1 MINITDE
8 ELARKCFQYPQTLA
22 GNLNIVY
29 NAANSVI
36 CLWNKHQ
43 IFIHERL
50 DFEDS
55 AKHITPDFPVKEI
68 CLVSNYLLALD
79 YNYNIYQVSLKFKS
93 SAAKR
98 SKQNFQIKD
107 QNILTLKTINN
118 DVISLK
124 CKDNSYFICAYK
136 VDADLQISKQILIKE
151 YSKEIKPHLYPYKL
165 TSTEFD
171 VLKEVFNCRSSW
183 SNHYLIIISV
193 DKTVFGCLFSST
205 AEDIKLVQIYRCAT
219 TISDLKILKRNCPE
233 IIIGLTTGTVIRLTL
248 NRERNCDIV
257 HLNTSICKF
266 LEFDESIIY
275 TDGLTLW
282 KAESPFNDIK
292 LKQFLVKQV
301 KDIIKCREQIICT
314 TYHNFIYI
322 LSVEDESCYLKPNLI
337 EKYCSVDRLL
347 NKTQYYNKLLEEIN
361 KLEILINKIETERNY
376 IKAIALSNKHEVMDT
391 VLSYSSTV
399 FDNFEDLL
407 YMDKIAFT
415 DNPKDIFEKD
425 MFLILISIS
434 CLDPEQDFKKILSG
448 LLGDFRIHITLSTN
462 KKILKTYTI
471 KHEDELK
478 KMNIVVTLDRKNLDL
493 MKRLFSH
500 VQLIAKVPGVL
511 DENESL
517 WISLHEKTMELT
529 CDNFI
534 VSSQKSNIIYLKQ
547 NFKDVGDSVLDTAIK
562 KFNTFFE
569 ITKSENIKTN
579 DWVFYVKLPSNY
591 KEILESDL
599 YKNFHSRKRQ
609 YLKEQT
615 SELFIKSQTTL
626 QLLVGNEKTEVEII
640 NDGFLNPILKVS
652 SANPK
657 IALDMRNF
665 FSTLIYNDYS
675 GLDSDLFANWSLYTT
690 LETLQREIKKFV
702 ESGTRDDFLEEHN
715 TFQRNIIANLPIY
728 YAFYL
733 FFLDPY
739 IITVFNLNPNFLHI
753 LNRNRIPLKSNSDP
767 A

>member
-1 MINITDE
+1 MINISDE

-29 NAANSVI
+29 NAANSVT
-36 CLWNKHQ
+36 CLWNKYQ

-68 CLVSNYLLALD
+68 CLVSNYILALD
-79 YNYNIYQVSLKFKS
+79 YNNNIYQVSLKFKT

-98 SKQNFQIKD
+98 PKQNFQIKD
-107 QNILTLKTINN
+107 QNILTLKSINN

-124 CKDNSYFICAYK
+124 CKDNSYFLCTYK
-136 VDADLQISKQILIKE
+136 VDADFKILKQILIKE
-151 YSKEIKPHLYPYKL
+151 FSKEIKPQLYPYKL
-165 TSTEFD
+165 TSIEFD
-171 VLKEVFNCRSSW
+171 ILKEVFNCKSSW
-183 SNHYLIIISV
+183 SNHYLIIISL
-193 DKTVFGCLFSST
+193 DKTVFGCLFTSSI
-205 AEDIKLVQIYRCAT
+205 EDLNLLQIYTCAT
-219 TISDLKILKRNCPE
+219 SISDLKILNRNYPE
-233 IIIGLTTGTVIRLTL
+233 IIIGLTTGTLIRLVL

-266 LEFDESIIY
+266 LECNENIIY

-322 LSVEDESCYLKPNLI
+322 LNVEDESCYLKPNLN
-337 EKYCSVDRLL
+337 EKYCSVDQLL

-361 KLEILINKIETERNY
+361 KLEILINKIERERNY
-376 IKAIALSNKHEVMDT
+376 VKAIALSNKHEVMDT
-391 VLSYSSTV
+391 VLNYSSTV

-407 YMDKIAFT
+407 NIDKVVLT
-415 DNPKDIFEKD
+415 DNPKDIFEKEIY
-425 MFLILISIS
+425 FILITIS
-434 CLDPEQDFKKILSG
+434 CLDPEQDFKEILSG

-462 KKILKTYTI
+462 EKIIKTYTI
-471 KHEDELK
+471 KHEDDLK
-478 KMNIVVTLDRKNLDL
+478 KMNIVVTLKRKNLDL
-493 MKRLFSH
+493 TKRLFSY
-500 VQLIAKVPGVL
+500 VQLIAKIPGAL

-517 WISLHEKTMELT
+517 WTSLHEKTMELT
-529 CDNFI
+529 CDHFI
-534 VSSQKSNIIYLKQ
+534 VSSEKSNIMYLKQ
-547 NFKDVGDSVLDTAIK
+547 DMKDVSDSILDTAIK
-562 KFNTFFE
+562 HFYTFFE

-591 KEILESDL
+591 KAILKNDL

-609 YLKEQT
+609 YLNEQT

-626 QLLVGNEKTEVEII
+626 HLLVGNEKTEVEII

-652 SANPK
+652 CANPK

-675 GLDSDLFANWSLYTT
+675 GLDSELFANWSLYTT

-702 ESGTRDDFLEEHN
+702 ESGTRDDFLDLHN

-733 FFLDPY
+733 D
-739 IITVFNLNPNFLHI
+739 
-753 LNRNRIPLKSNSDP
+753 
-767 A
+767 